1 VHSQLDVKPCA
12 MELGESNNKSL
23 SPGFP
28 MGNDFRDKLSKG
40 PKIIDSVSFEY
51 QITNASY
58 CN

>member
-28 MGNDFRDKLSKG
+28 MGNDFRDKFSKG
-40 PKIIDSVSFEY
+40 PKIIGSVSFE
-51 QITNASY
+51 
-58 CN
+58 